1 MWGWKGEDMKI
12 FHVADLHFG
21 KVVYGRSMIDDQ
33 KYWVDRFVEN
43 CASQKPKAVLFA
55 GDIYDRAAPN
65 EEAVKLLDDMITR
78 IAELGIEIFMIA
90 GNHDSGQ
97 RLSFGSTILQK
108 HGVHISGIVKKELDH
123 FDLTDDDGTVVTFW
137 LLPYADPED
146 ITSALK
152 EEGLNSYEKAIQR
165 LLEVQTVDPAHCN
178 VILSHQNVT
187 RDGVEAE
194 RGGSETMVGGVG
206 KVDYS
211 VYDRFDYVALGH
223 IHSPYHVGREEV
235 RYAGTPLCYHFDET
249 KRKDKGYVEVILRGK
264 GKPETHDVTIQPLH
278 RMREPF
284 VGTKEELDN
293 LLLQDTGRGEY
304 VKIVITDVPDTPEIC
319 SYYRALLGDRGS
331 VLMEIYSTASGF
343 GTQTVSSFATEV
355 KEKSLEALF
364 TELYQEKTGGQSPDK
379 AEQGLLKY
387 VADLARQKK
396 EGEKVTSEDI
406 RKVLDRAKEVEA
418 GGESV

>member
-1 MWGWKGEDMKI
+1 MERDTWIPWGTEGEDMKI

-33 KYWVDRFVEN
+33 KYWVDRFVED
-43 CASQKPKAVLFA
+43 CASGKPKAVLFA

-78 IAELGIEIFMIA
+78 IADLGIQIFMIA

-108 HGVHISGIVKKELDH
+108 QGVHISGIVKKELDH

-187 RDGVEAE
+187 QDGVEAE
-194 RGGSETMVGGVG
+194 RGG
-206 KVDYS
+206 
-211 VYDRFDYVALGH
+211 
-223 IHSPYHVGREEV
+223 
-235 RYAGTPLCYHFDET
+235 
-249 KRKDKGYVEVILRGK
+249 
-264 GKPETHDVTIQPLH
+264 
-278 RMREPF
+278 
-284 VGTKEELDN
+284 
-293 LLLQDTGRGEY
+293 
-304 VKIVITDVPDTPEIC
+304 
-319 SYYRALLGDRGS
+319 
-331 VLMEIYSTASGF
+331 
-343 GTQTVSSFATEV
+343 
-355 KEKSLEALF
+355 
-364 TELYQEKTGGQSPDK
+364 
-379 AEQGLLKY
+379 
-387 VADLARQKK
+387 
-396 EGEKVTSEDI
+396 
-406 RKVLDRAKEVEA
+406 
-418 GGESV
+418 